1 MSSVRL
7 NPNILPDLLAGL
19 DQSQQQFDQ
28 ADIEL
33 ASGRS
38 INEPSDNPSGTAA
51 LILNHATQSQTD
63 SYQRN
68 ISDLQSSLQIADSA
82 LSSAV
87 TATTQAISLGVEAGN
102 SDLSDSNRQAI
113 AQQLTGIQRQL
124 VNIANTTSGGTY
136 LFAGTQIETQPFTFD
151 PSNVAG
157 VDYNGNS
164 SITSVEIANGQ
175 NIDINVP
182 GNQLFLNPAGS
193 LLGSINQLIQAVQNN
208 SGIAAA
214 NTALGQAADEFNAQ
228 QVSYGTTLAQLQT
241 TSTFLS
247 NQQLQLSTQETNI
260 DGANIA
266 QVAANFSQDEI
277 AYTSVLEAEG
287 KILNLPNILSFL
299 Q

>member
-51 LILNHATQSQTD
+51 LILNHAAQSQTD

-87 TATTQAISLGVEAGN
+87 TATTQAVSLGVEAGN
-102 SDLSDSNRQAI
+102 SDLSDSDRQAI
-113 AQQLTGIQRQL
+113 AQQLTGIQQQL

-136 LFAGTQIETQPFTFD
+136 LFAGTQVETQPFTLD
-151 PSNVAG
+151 PSNADG

-164 SITSVEIANGQ
+164 SVTSVEIANGQ
-175 NIDINVP
+175 SININVP
-182 GNQLFLNPAGS
+182 GNQLFLNPAGN
-193 LLGSINQLIQAVQNN
+193 LLGSINQLIEAVQNN

-228 QVSYGTTLAQLQT
+228 QVSYGTTLAQLQNT
-241 TSTFLS
+241 GTFLS
-247 NQQLQLSTQETNI
+247 SQQLQLSTQETNI

-277 AYTSVLEAEG
+277 AYTSVLEAES